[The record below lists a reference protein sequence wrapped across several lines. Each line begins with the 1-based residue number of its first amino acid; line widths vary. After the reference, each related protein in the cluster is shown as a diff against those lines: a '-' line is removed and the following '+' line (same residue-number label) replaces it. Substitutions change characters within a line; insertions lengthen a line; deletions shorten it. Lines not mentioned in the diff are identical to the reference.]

1 MLGLVREITVV
12 FFRHGDLV
20 RPVLKVTESPDQV
33 VIVIRSEPN
42 EHMTL
47 HRESDG
53 TVLLTH
59 WSADKPPGTWD
70 ATNVGVARSLGYRD
84 PERHA
89 HYYAHR
95 PLFPVQGMDGH
106 ELGGR
111 RIDIEA
117 ASLKARYADARRIVV
132 EAPARKFMLSFHLAT
147 PEQPYS
153 SPDDPCVTT
162 AFGDIFFRP
171 IADV

>member
-1 MLGLVREITVV
+1 MREVTLV
-12 FFRHGDLV
+12 FFRHGEIE
-20 RPVLKVTESPDQV
+20 RPVLKVTDSPDQV
-33 VIVIRSEPN
+33 LIVIRSEPN
-42 EHMTL
+42 EHLTL

-59 WSADKPPGTWD
+59 WSEDKPAGTWD
-70 ATNVGVARSLGYRD
+70 AANVEVARSLGYRD

-111 RIDIEA
+111 RIDLEA
-117 ASLKARYADARRIVV
+117 ATDKAKYAAPQRIVV
-132 EAPARKFMLSFHLAT
+132 DAPARTFMLTFHLAT

-153 SPDDPCVTT
+153 SPDDPHVATS
-162 AFGDIFFRP
+162 FGDLYFRP
-171 IADV
+171 RFDF

>member
-1 MLGLVREITVV
+1 MDTTIV
-12 FFRHGDLV
+12 FFRCGELE
-20 RPVLKVTESPDQV
+20 RPVLKVMESADQV

-47 HRESDG
+47 HREADG

-59 WSADKPPGTWD
+59 WSEDKPPGTWD
-70 ATNVGVARSLGYRD
+70 ATNVEVARSLGYGD

-95 PLFPVQGMDGH
+95 PLFSVQGMDGH

-111 RIDIEA
+111 RIDIEPA
-117 ASLKARYADARRIVV
+117 TAKAKYVNAERIVID
-132 EAPARKFMLSFHLAT
+132 APRREFMLTFHLAT

-153 SPDDPCVTT
+153 APDDPHVVTS
-162 AFGDIFFRP
+162 FGDLYFRP
-171 IADV
+171 RVEP

>member
-1 MLGLVREITVV
+1 MDETMV
-12 FFRHGDLV
+12 FFRHGDLEQ
-20 RPVLKVTESPDQV
+20 PVLKVTESADQV

-47 HRESDG
+47 HRQDDG

-59 WSADKPPGTWD
+59 WSEDKPPGTWD
-70 ATNVGVARSLGYRD
+70 ETNVEIARSLGYGD
-84 PERHA
+84 PDRHA

-95 PLFPVQGMDGH
+95 PVFPVHGMDGH

-111 RIDIEA
+111 RINIEA
-117 ASLKARYADARRIVV
+117 ATAKAKYAKAKRIVIDTPRR
-132 EAPARKFMLSFHLAT
+132 EFMLTFHLAT

-153 SPDDPCVTT
+153 SPDAPHVVTS
-162 AFGDIFFRP
+162 FGDFYFRP
-171 IADV
+171 RIDP

>member
-1 MLGLVREITVV
+1 MDTTIV
-12 FFRHGDLV
+12 FFRCGELE
-20 RPVLKVTESPDQV
+20 RPVLKVMESTHQV

-47 HRESDG
+47 HRQNDG

-59 WSADKPPGTWD
+59 WSEHKPQSTWD
-70 ATNVGVARSLGYRD
+70 EVNVQVASSLGYGD

-95 PLFPVQGMDGH
+95 PLVPVQGMDGH

-111 RIDIEA
+111 RIDIAA
-117 ASLKARYADARRIVV
+117 ASAKAKYAAEDRIVV
-132 EAPARKFMLSFHLAT
+132 DVPTQEFMLTFHLST

-153 SPDDPCVTT
+153 APDEPHVRTS
-162 AFGDIFFRP
+162 FGDLYFQP
-171 IADV
+171 KVEL

>member
-1 MLGLVREITVV
+1 VNETMV
-12 FFRHGDLV
+12 FFRHGGV
-20 RPVLKVTESPDQV
+20 EWPVLKVMESADQV
-33 VIVIRSEPN
+33 VIVIRSGPN

-47 HRESDG
+47 HRQDDG
-53 TVLLTH
+53 TTLFTH
-59 WSADKPPGTWD
+59 WSEDKPPGTWD
-70 ATNVGVARSLGYRD
+70 ETTVEVARKLGYGD

-117 ASLKARYADARRIVV
+117 ATNKAKYGNAERIVID
-132 EAPARKFMLSFHLAT
+132 APTREFMLAFHLST

-153 SPDDPCVTT
+153 APDEPHVVTT
-162 AFGDIFFRP
+162 FGDLYFRP
-171 IADV
+171 RVES